1 MVKKLLIAVL
11 LVLISP
17 VYAVSGDSLLV
28 AIRSAKNNIVK
39 ATSIP
44 DSVWNQWANAGYQA
58 CLTDGFGHLKHDYIF
73 VKPYAFPDSHAY
85 YGLPSDCYVVV
96 GATMVTTDDEHDLEL
111 ILPGQ
116 GYALGTDRTG
126 IIEFAIVEDDSICFL
141 PNPTKEDTVLLHY
154 YSTDSTL
161 RDDSST
167 MSIPSAY
174 TPIIADYIC
183 SQYFTRMGNAAESD
197 RLMVRFSFQLDKKT
211 YLRRLTR
218 AGSIIETKPVRK

>member
-1 MVKKLLIAVL
+1 MKKVILIIL
-11 LVLISP
+11 LVLLPIS
-17 VYAVSGDSLLV
+17 AIAGDSLLV

-39 ATSIP
+39 VTSVE

-96 GATMVTTDDEHDLEL
+96 GATIVTTDDEHDLEL

-116 GYALGTDRTG
+116 GYALGTERTG
-126 IIEFAIVEDDSICFL
+126 IIEFAIVEDDSIRFS

-161 RDDSST
+161 DDSST
-167 MSIPSAY
+167 MNIPSAY
-174 TPIIADYIC
+174 TSIMADYIV

-211 YLRRLTR
+211 HLRRLTR
-218 AGSIIETKPVRK
+218 AGSIIQTKPVGK